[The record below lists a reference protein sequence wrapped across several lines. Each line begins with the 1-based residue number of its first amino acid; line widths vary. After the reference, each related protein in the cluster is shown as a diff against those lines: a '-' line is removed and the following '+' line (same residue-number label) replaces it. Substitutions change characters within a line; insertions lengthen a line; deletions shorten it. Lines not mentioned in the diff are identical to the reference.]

1 MSLRVYRVCRS
12 IHARLDGEG
21 ARRVGARWNSP
32 GHAVVY
38 MAQNISLAVLEN
50 LVHMSKEDFPVG
62 YITVSALI
70 PDGLSVLSEDDF
82 TRDHPAIGQKELGDL
97 WLASAGS
104 AVLRV
109 RSAVISDEFN
119 FLLNPQH
126 PEFKKIVVEPP
137 VPFVFDE
144 RFF

>member
-1 MSLRVYRVCRS
+1 MRVYRVCRS

-21 ARRVGARWNSP
+21 AKRVGGRWNSP

-38 MAQNISLAVLEN
+38 MAQSMSLAVLEN
-50 LVHMSKEDFPVG
+50 LVHMSKQDFPVG
-62 YITVSALI
+62 YVTVSALI
-70 PDGLSVLSEDDF
+70 PDRLYILSEDDF
-82 TRDHPAIGQKELGDL
+82 RSHPVVGPQELGDL
-97 WLASAGS
+97 WLASAVS

-109 RSAVISDEFN
+109 RSAVIQDEFN

-126 PEFKKIVVEPP
+126 PDFEQIIADPA

-144 RFF
+144 RLFLSH